1 MAHTAPVRLSQ
12 RAVQRTVLK
21 KKLHEAERSFRCLK
35 NRIGHA
41 IENGLTSIES
51 LLPQFQSVPVPLAL
65 CNMYGEKHKSGKAAI
80 NKGMKTLLTEGQ
92 LDRHRNE
99 RRPRGSH
106 VLSCGFLLQI
116 NGSFYAKFRPN
127 SMDSCI
133 EIGSKRRWP
142 SS

>member
-1 MAHTAPVRLSQ
+1 MADDYGHYLPEDMLERGEDDLGVVTRKPYSRL
-12 RAVQRTVLK
+12 
-21 KKLHEAERSFRCLK
+21 F
-35 NRIGHA
+35 
-41 IENGLTSIES
+41 
-51 LLPQFQSVPVPLAL
+51 
-65 CNMYGEKHKSGKAAI
+65 KSGLI
-80 NKGMKTLLTEGQ
+80 EELVHTPDKTLLTQGQ